1 MRDFMKDQRTTKF
14 LTQFFTYLF
23 LTVLTIIILYP
34 ILITASSAFK
44 PGNIAAF
51 TLEWSDSW

>member
-34 ILITASSAFK
+34 ILITASSA
-44 PGNIAAF
+44 
-51 TLEWSDSW
+51 